1 MERYDLRTEP
11 SGRKRLS
18 VPYRGTRLLRHPMF
32 TKGTAF
38 TLEERIT
45 LGLEGLLPHAV
56 STMDQQARRIYASI
70 QRKPDPLEKYIG
82 LAALQDRN
90 EYLFYRVLLDHIQEF
105 LPIVYTPTVG
115 RACQEFS
122 HIFRRARGLWIT
134 PEHRGHIAD
143 VLRNAPFE
151 DIRLIVATDNERILG
166 LGDQGAGGMGIPIG
180 KLTLYT
186 AAAGIPPWQTLP
198 ISLDVGT
205 DNLELLE
212 DEFYLGWR
220 APRLRGDE
228 YDSLVDEFVRAVK
241 ARFPSAL
248 LQWEDFK
255 KLNAFRLLDRYR
267 KALPS
272 FNDDIQGTAA
282 MAVAAL
288 IAGARATGVPLRE
301 QRTLFVGA
309 GAAGIGIARLLRET
323 LRKEGLGEQAL
334 AEATAHMDL
343 QGLLVEDDPTLDPVQ
358 RPFAWPAA
366 RADSLGLAPERRRD
380 LAAVIRAFHPTLLIG
395 VSATPGAF
403 TEAAIREMARHAAQ
417 PMVLPLSNPSSK
429 AEARAEDILAWTEG
443 RALVATGSPSD
454 PVRHAGREY
463 RIGQGNN
470 VFIFPGVGLGAL
482 VSEAREVT
490 DGMFAAAS
498 RQLAAEVRDE
508 DLAAGSLFPSVAR
521 IRDITARVAAGVA
534 REARL
539 AGVAGRTLDDDLL
552 PGVIAEAMWQPAYL
566 PADPAPAAALGAT
579 PGSAMPVF
587 I

>member
-1 MERYDLRTEP
+1 MERYDLHTEP

-38 TLEERIT
+38 TLEERIA

-90 EYLFYRVLLDHIQEF
+90 EHLFYRVLVDHIQEF

-134 PEHRGHIAD
+134 PEHRGHIAT

-151 DIRLIVATDNERILG
+151 DIRLIVVTDNERILG

-180 KLTLYT
+180 KLALYT

-198 ISLDVGT
+198 VSLDVGT
-205 DNLELLE
+205 DNLDLLE

-220 APRLRGDE
+220 APRLRGEE
-228 YDSLVDEFVRAVK
+228 YDSLVDEFVQAVK
-241 ARFPSAL
+241 TSFPKAL

-255 KLNAFRLLDRYR
+255 KLNAFRLLERYR

-288 IAGARATGVPLRE
+288 IAGSRITGVPLQQ
-301 QRTLFVGA
+301 QRALFVGA

-323 LRKEGLGEQAL
+323 LRQEGVRGQAL
-334 AEATAHMDL
+334 LEATAHMDV
-343 QGLLVEDDPTLDPVQ
+343 QGLLLENDPTLDPVQ
-358 RPFAWPAA
+358 RAFAWPVA
-366 RADSLGLAPERRRD
+366 RAEQLGLTERDCHD
-380 LAAVIRAFHPTLLIG
+380 LTAVIRAFQPTLLIG
-395 VSATPGAF
+395 VSATPGLF
-403 TEAAIREMARHAAQ
+403 TEGAIREMARHTAR
-417 PMVLPLSNPSSK
+417 PLVLPLSNPSSK
-429 AEARAEDILAWTEG
+429 AEGRPQDLIAWTEG
-443 RALVATGSPSD
+443 RALVATGGPSE
-454 PVRHAGREY
+454 PVVYQGREH

-470 VFIFPGVGLGAL
+470 VFIFPGVGLGAR

-490 DGMFAAAS
+490 DSMFATAA
-498 RQLAAEVRDE
+498 RQLAEEVNDAELE
-508 DLAAGSLFPSVAR
+508 AGSLFPSVAR
-521 IRDITARVAAGVA
+521 IRDVTAHVAAGVA
-534 REARL
+534 REARVS
-539 AGVAGRTLDDDLL
+539 GVAGRPMEDDLI
-552 PGVIAEAMWQPAYL
+552 PGVIAEAMWQPGYI
-566 PADPAPAAALGAT
+566 PADPAPLKAPEASSTLPA
-579 PGSAMPVF
+579 F

>member
-1 MERYDLRTEP
+1 MERYDLHTEP
-11 SGRKRLS
+11 SGRKRIS

-38 TLEERIT
+38 TLEERIA

-90 EYLFYRVLLDHIQEF
+90 EHLFYRVLVDHIAEF

-134 PEHRGHIAD
+134 PEHRGHIAN
-143 VLRNAPFE
+143 VLKNAPFE
-151 DIRLIVATDNERILG
+151 DIRLIVVTDNERILG
-166 LGDQGAGGMGIPIG
+166 LGDQGVGGMGIPIG
-180 KLTLYT
+180 KLALYT

-198 ISLDVGT
+198 VSLDVGT

-220 APRLRGDE
+220 APRLRGEE
-228 YDSLVDEFVRAVK
+228 YDSLVDEFVQAVK
-241 ARFPSAL
+241 TSFPKAL

-282 MAVAAL
+282 MAVAAM
-288 IAGARATGVPLRE
+288 IAGSRITGVPLQQ
-301 QRTLFVGA
+301 QRALFVGA

-323 LRKEGLGEQAL
+323 LRQEGVRGQAL
-334 AEATAHMDL
+334 VEATAHMDI
-343 QGLLVEDDPTLDPVQ
+343 QGLLREDDPTLDPVQ
-358 RPFAWPAA
+358 RAFAWPVSLAE
-366 RADSLGLAPERRRD
+366 RLGLTEDGRHN
-380 LAAVIRAFHPTLLIG
+380 LTAVVRAFQPTLVIG
-395 VSATPGAF
+395 VSATPGVF
-403 TEAAIREMARHAAQ
+403 TEAAIREMARHAVR
-417 PMVLPLSNPSSK
+417 PLVLPLSNPSSK
-429 AEARAEDILAWTEG
+429 AEGRPQDLIAWTEG
-443 RALVATGSPSD
+443 RALVATGGPSE
-454 PVRHAGREY
+454 PVMYEGREH

-490 DGMFAAAS
+490 DSMFATAA
-498 RQLAAEVRDE
+498 RQLAEEVNDAELE
-508 DLAAGSLFPSVAR
+508 AGSLFPSVAR
-521 IRDITARVAAGVA
+521 IREVTAHVAAGVA
-534 REARL
+534 RAAR
-539 AGVAGRTLDDDLL
+539 ACGVAGRPMEDDLI
-552 PGVIAEAMWQPAYL
+552 PGAIAEAMWQPGYI
-566 PADPAPAAALGAT
+566 PADPAPLRAPEASST
-579 PGSAMPVF
+579 MPVF